1 MFVLNEEQ
9 DDDEGGIETTY
20 TGKNL
25 EKCMNVEVPSEKNC
39 NDIDLDNNYGC
50 CYLSGKDEDKDYK
63 YCVPYN
69 ESEVKALL
77 ASFEEEKG
85 NLSIKCP
92 EFNTN
97 NTNTKEEKGKTDS
110 SDDGSDSSS
119 KYIISKALIIIL
131 SLLF

>member
-50 CYLSGKDEDKDYK
+50 CYVSGKDENGDYK
-63 YCVPYN
+63 RCFPLSK
-69 ESEVKALL
+69 SEVKEFL
-77 ASFEEEKG
+77 ASFEEDKEDDEE
-85 NLSIKCP
+85 LSLKCP
-92 EFNTN
+92 DFSE
-97 NTNTKEEKGKTDS
+97 
-110 SDDGSDSSS
+110 DSSS
-119 KYIISKALIIIL
+119 SNYLSKALIIIL

>member
-1 MFVLNEEQ
+1 MFECWSTQ
-9 DDDEGGIETTY
+9 W
-20 TGKNL
+20 K
-25 EKCMNVEVPSEKNC
+25 KS

-77 ASFEEEKG
+77 ASFEEEKW
-85 NLSIKCP
+85 NDEELSIKCP

-97 NTNTKEEKGKTDS
+97 NTNTKEEKGKTNS